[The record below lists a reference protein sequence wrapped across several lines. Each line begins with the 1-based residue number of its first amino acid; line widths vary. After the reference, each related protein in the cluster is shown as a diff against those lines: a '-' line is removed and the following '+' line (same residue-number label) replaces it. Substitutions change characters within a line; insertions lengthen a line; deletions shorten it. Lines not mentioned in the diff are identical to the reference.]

1 MKYDD
6 KNDKLIL
13 QEPHLN
19 YLLFV
24 FEENGGKGKKS
35 PDVMWHCRT
44 LCVLIWKWLINMW

>member
-35 PDVMWHCRT
+35 PDGIRMIYVSQ
-44 LCVLIWKWLINMW
+44 LNQL